1 MKFWV
6 RNFSNA
12 EKDKERKRGKERKK
26 RKRVLESEI
35 KRGVKLRWNHIV
47 GKLKALNSFKEA

>member
-1 MKFWV
+1 MLRKI
-6 RNFSNA
+6 RR
-12 EKDKERKRGKERKK
+12 EKEKKRKKKEREKE
-26 RKRVLESEI
+26 KRVLESEI